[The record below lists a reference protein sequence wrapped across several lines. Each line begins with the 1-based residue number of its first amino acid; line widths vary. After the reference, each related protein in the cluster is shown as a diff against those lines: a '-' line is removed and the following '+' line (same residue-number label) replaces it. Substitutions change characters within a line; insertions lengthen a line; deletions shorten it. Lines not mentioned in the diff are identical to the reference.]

1 MFGYRLIKNE
11 EIEVLNNKL
20 EDAIKL
26 INEQK
31 DKIIEFDNKNKEYKK
46 TIANLTKPTT
56 VKNGSKEEKPVKTE
70 NAKNE
75 NKEENPVK
83 TENKEEK
90 PVKKV
95 RRKYTKK
102 NTKKEE

>member
-11 EIEVLNNKL
+11 EIEVLKNKL

-31 DKIIEFDNKNKEYKK
+31 DKIIELDNKNKEHEK
-46 TIANLTKPTT
+46 TIANLTKPTN
-56 VKNGSKEEKPVKTE
+56 VKI
-70 NAKNE
+70 E
-75 NKEENPVK
+75 NKIES
-83 TENKEEK
+83 KEEK

-102 NTKKEE
+102 NNKKED

>member
-31 DKIIEFDNKNKEYKK
+31 DKIIELDNKNKEYKK

-56 VKNGSKEEKPVKTE
+56 VKNVSKEEKPVKTE

-83 TENKEEK
+83 
-90 PVKKV
+90 KV

>member
-1 MFGYRLIKNE
+1 MLYLLYINLNNMFGYRLIKEE
-11 EIEVLNNKL
+11 EIEVLKNKL

-31 DKIIEFDNKNKEYKK
+31 DKIIELDNKNKEYEK
-46 TIANLTKPTT
+46 TIANLTKPTN
-56 VKNGSKEEKPVKTE
+56 VKNEKV
-70 NAKNE
+70 KNE
-75 NKEENPVK
+75 NKD
-83 TENKEEK
+83 EK

-102 NTKKEE
+102 NNKKED

>member
-11 EIEVLNNKL
+11 EIEVLKNKL

-31 DKIIEFDNKNKEYKK
+31 NKIIELDNKNKEYDNI
-46 TIANLTKPTT
+46 IANLTKHTT
-56 VKNGSKEEKPVKTE
+56 VKNDSKTE
-70 NAKNE
+70 S
-75 NKEENPVK
+75 
-83 TENKEEK
+83 KEEK

>member
-11 EIEVLNNKL
+11 EIEVLKNKL

-31 DKIIEFDNKNKEYKK
+31 DKIIELDNKNKEYKK
-46 TIANLTKPTT
+46 TIANLTKPTN
-56 VKNGSKEEKPVKTE
+56 V
-70 NAKNE
+70 KNE
-75 NKEENPVK
+75 NVKNENV
-83 TENKEEK
+83 EEK

>member
-1 MFGYRLIKNE
+1 MFGYRLIKIE

-31 DKIIEFDNKNKEYKK
+31 DKILELNNKNKEYENI
-46 TIANLTKPTT
+46 IANLTKPKN
-56 VKNGSKEEKPVKTE
+56 VKNEKV
-70 NAKNE
+70 KNE
-75 NKEENPVK
+75 NKD
-83 TENKEEK
+83 EK

-102 NTKKEE
+102 NTKKED